1 MSTNLF
7 ARGAGAALICSLF
20 AGGCMVFDAKK
31 QMEQIDASC
40 LFSGSVT
47 TARTEPRPIIVIL
60 VRGVEGETDRR
71 SRFEVVDHFVM
82 ERAGKWQFLVPKA
95 GGSYAVAAFEDVN
108 RDFVY
113 QPGEP
118 YGRVGADNP
127 IACAAGGRYTDLAI
141 AIPAKVSD
149 PFPWA
154 LDIAKLQARSADA
167 QLGMTM
173 GQRTA
178 VGEIVSITDPRFKM
192 AVAED
197 SLWRPLDFVMNTQPG
212 VYFLEPYDPR
222 KTPVLFVHGINGS
235 PANFAYLIEHLD
247 RTRFQ
252 PWVYYY
258 PSGVHLA
265 AIADHLNQ
273 TMAKLELRYRFSRFA
288 VVAHS
293 MGGLVSRGF
302 ILRYAQTASADRI
315 PLYVT
320 MSTPWEGHKGAE
332 IGIKYSPAVVRV
344 WIDMAPG
351 SDYLK
356 SLFATPLPRRMA
368 HHLVFTFKGSS
379 SGESAD
385 GVVTVASQMYPQAQH
400 EAVRLYGFDD
410 THDGVLS
417 DKEASALLND
427 LLARSF

>member
-7 ARGAGAALICSLF
+7 ARGAGAALVCSLF

-60 VRGVEGETDRR
+60 VRGVEGKTDRR

-127 IACAAGGRYTDLAI
+127 IACAPGGRYTDLAI

-154 LDIAKLQARSADA
+154 LDVAKLQARSADA

-178 VGEIVSITDPRFKM
+178 VGEVVSIADPRFKM

-222 KTPVLFVHGINGS
+222 KIPVLFVHGINGS
-235 PANFAYLIEHLD
+235 PANFTYLIEHLD
-247 RTRFQ
+247 RRRFQ

-265 AIADHLNQ
+265 AVADHLNQ
-273 TMAKLELRYRFSRFA
+273 TMAKLELRYRFPRFA

-302 ILRYAQTASADRI
+302 ILRYAQTARAERI

-351 SDYLK
+351 SEYQK
-356 SLFATPLPRRMA
+356 SLFARPLPAGMA
-368 HHLVFTFKGSS
+368 HHLVFTFKGSA

-400 EAVRLYGFDD
+400 EAVRLYGFND
-410 THDGVLS
+410 THDGVLGN
-417 DKEASALLND
+417 KEASALLND
-427 LLARSF
+427 LLARSY

>member
-1 MSTNLF
+1 MSSSLF
-7 ARGAGAALICSLF
+7 TRGAGVALLCSLS
-20 AGGCMVFDAKK
+20 AGGCMVLDAKT

-71 SRFEVVDHFVM
+71 SRFEIVDHFVM
-82 ERAGKWQFLVPKA
+82 ERAGKWQFLVPKV

-108 RDFVY
+108 RDFAY

-127 IACAAGGRYTDLAI
+127 IACAPGGRYTDLAI
-141 AIPAKVSD
+141 TIPAKVSD

-212 VYFLEPYDPR
+212 VYFLEPYDRR
-222 KTPVLFVHGINGS
+222 KIPVLFVHGINGS
-235 PANFAYLIEHLD
+235 PANFSYLVEHLD
-247 RTRFQ
+247 RQRFQ

-273 TMAKLELRYRFSRFA
+273 TMAKLELRYRFPRFA

-302 ILRYAQTASADRI
+302 ILRHAQTARAERI

-356 SLFATPLPRRMA
+356 SLFATPLPPRMA

-385 GVVTVASQMYPQAQH
+385 GVVTVASEMYPQAQR
-400 EAVRLYGFDD
+400 EAARLYGFDD

-417 DKEASALLND
+417 NKEASALLNE

>member
-1 MSTNLF
+1 MSSSLF
-7 ARGAGAALICSLF
+7 TRGAGVALLCSLS
-20 AGGCMVFDAKK
+20 AGGCMVFDAKT

-40 LFSGSVT
+40 LFSGSVS
-47 TARTEPRPIIVIL
+47 TARAEPRPIIVIL
-60 VRGVEGETDRR
+60 MRGVEGETDRR
-71 SRFEVVDHFVM
+71 SRFEIVDHFVM
-82 ERAGKWQFLVPKA
+82 ERAGKWQFLVPTS
-95 GGSYAVAAFEDVN
+95 GGSYAAAAFEDAN

-113 QPGEP
+113 QPGES
-118 YGRVGADNP
+118 YGRVAADKP
-127 IACAAGGRYTDLAI
+127 ITCAPGGRHTDLAI

-149 PFPWA
+149 PFPYA
-154 LDIAKLQARSADA
+154 LDVAALQARSADA
-167 QLGMTM
+167 QVGMTM

-178 VGEIVSITDPRFKM
+178 VGEVVSINDPRFKM

-212 VYFLEPYDPR
+212 VYFLEPYDRR
-222 KTPVLFVHGINGS
+222 KIPVLFVHGINGS
-235 PANFAYLIEHLD
+235 PANFTYLIEHLD
-247 RTRFQ
+247 RRRFQ

-273 TMAKLELRYRFSRFA
+273 TMAKLELRYRFPRFA

-302 ILRYAQTASADRI
+302 ILRHAQTAKAERI

-320 MSTPWEGHKGAE
+320 LSTPWQGHKGAE

-356 SLFATPLPRRMA
+356 SLFASPLPAGMA
-368 HHLVFTFKGSS
+368 HHLVFTFKGSA
-379 SGESAD
+379 SGESGD
-385 GVVTVASQMYPQAQH
+385 GVVTVASQMYPEAQR

-417 DKEASALLND
+417 NKDASALLND
-427 LLARSF
+427 LLARSY